1 MNADEQR
8 ILLFRITDHLKL
20 MEDKQDD
27 LNGIILAIYETEVK
41 DLSEKVISSLSRLI
55 EKGIVIESKGQNG
68 KCYYQLI
75 QDKK

>member
-1 MNADEQR
+1 MNADEQTK
-8 ILLFRITDHLKL
+8 LLLKITDHLKL
-20 MEDKQDD
+20 KEDKQDD
-27 LNGIILAIYETEVK
+27 FNGIILAIYETEVK
-41 DLSEKVISSLSRLI
+41 NVSEKVIASLSHLI